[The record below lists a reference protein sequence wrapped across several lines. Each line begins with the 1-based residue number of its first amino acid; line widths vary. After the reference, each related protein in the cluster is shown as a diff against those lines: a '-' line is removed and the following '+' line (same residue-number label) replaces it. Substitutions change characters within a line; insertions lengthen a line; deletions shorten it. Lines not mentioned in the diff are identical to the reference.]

1 MTQNLN
7 PQSQQNNKE
16 DKDAKKKSSIRTYQS
31 DLSKIVKGKNISA
44 TRIAIAEDT
53 KRRKLFKKVGLETK
67 KNTALIIVS
76 IVLVVAGI
84 VSVYLLNA
92 FKPTPT
98 IKIKEVELK
107 SIIYTEYQKELFF
120 ENPSKLKLSKAV
132 QNEVSEMNTPLG
144 SLIQLYFTKRSS
156 TEDETQMGKSLID
169 TTQLIKLLD
178 ARIPDTLLR
187 FLEPNFTFGFHSTV
201 QNSPFLILKTR
212 SFEDSF
218 PEMLKWEET
227 ILEDLQ
233 AIFIEDNLVFSK
245 DRLRENRY
253 QFKDIVIKNKDVRAI
268 LDGGGKILFAYSF
281 PDKETIVIT
290 TNKITLQEI
299 FDRLSTIYHTR

>member
-1 MTQNLN
+1 MNQNL
-7 PQSQQNNKE
+7 SQQPRQNQKE
-16 DKDAKKKSSIRTYQS
+16 TSDKKKKSSIRTYQS

-44 TRIAIAEDT
+44 TKIAIAEES
-53 KRRKLFKKVGLETK
+53 KRRKLFTKVGLEAK

-76 IVLVVAGI
+76 IILVMTGI
-84 VSVYLLNA
+84 VSVYLLNIL
-92 FKPTPT
+92 KPTPT
-98 IKIKEVELK
+98 IEVQEVELK
-107 SIIYTEYQKELFF
+107 PIIYTEYQKDLFF
-120 ENPSKLKLSKAV
+120 EKPSKLKLIKSVRDETEKL
-132 QNEVSEMNTPLG
+132 NIPLG
-144 SLIQLYFTKRSS
+144 SLIQLYFTERSS
-156 TEDETQMGKSLID
+156 TEDETQMGKSLIN

-178 ARIPDTLLR
+178 ARISNTLLR
-187 FLEPNFTFGFHSTV
+187 FLDPDFTFGFHSTI
-201 QNSPFLILKTR
+201 QNSPFLIFKTR

-233 AIFIEDNLVFSK
+233 AIFIEDNPVFLK
-245 DRLRENRY
+245 DRLSENPY
-253 QFKDIVIKNKDVRAI
+253 QFKDIVIKNKDARAV

-299 FDRLSTIYHTR
+299 FNRLSTIYHTR

>member
-1 MTQNLN
+1 MTQNL
-7 PQSQQNNKE
+7 PQQSQQNKKE
-16 DKDAKKKSSIRTYQS
+16 DKDKKKKSSIRTYRS
-31 DLSKIVKGKNISA
+31 DLSKIVTGKNISA

-53 KRRKLFKKVGLETK
+53 KRRKLFKKVSLEAK
-67 KNTALIIVS
+67 KNTALIITS
-76 IVLVVAGI
+76 TVLVVAGV
-84 VSVYLLNA
+84 VSVFLLNS

-98 IKIKEVELK
+98 IEVQEVELK
-107 SIIYTEYQKELFF
+107 QIIYTEYQKGLFF
-120 ENPSKLKLSKAV
+120 ENPSKLKLSKSV
-132 QNEVSEMNTPLG
+132 QDEVEEMNTPLG

-156 TEDETQMGKSLID
+156 AENETQMGKSLIT
-169 TTQLIKLLD
+169 TTQLIELLD
-178 ARIPDTLLR
+178 ARISETLLR
-187 FLEPNFTFGFHSTV
+187 FLEPDFTFGFHSTT
-201 QNSPFLILKTR
+201 QNSPFLVLKTR

-268 LDGGGKILFAYSF
+268 LDGGGKILFVYSF